1 MGEETIFDDPNML
14 YLRSL
19 EARAQ
24 EQVMLLGVATNQ
36 SQLKTFVENRMMMLL
51 PFHNVLVKLLDR
63 DPHSL
68 EGKELNKIVKECK
81 KKIETNP
88 DDRDS
93 WLLWA
98 SAHVYANKMTEA
110 EDVLRKALTHD
121 KNFPDAWFMISALL
135 YG

>member
-1 MGEETIFDDPNML
+1 MEEDTFFDDTNIL
-14 YLRSL
+14 FLGSL

-24 EQVMLLGVATNQ
+24 EQLTLGSELGEAANQ
-36 SQLKTFVENRMMMLL
+36 YRWKAVLEERMMMLL
-51 PFHNVLVKLLDR
+51 PFHNALFKLLDR

-68 EGKELNKIVKECK
+68 GGKELNKIAKECK

-98 SAHVYANKMTEA
+98 SAHV
-110 EDVLRKALTHD
+110 
-121 KNFPDAWFMISALL
+121 
-135 YG
+135 